1 MAFERMKEIINSV
14 VANRG
19 PEAGKALELHA
30 KAMLTIVH
38 FEGYFKSIG
47 DASKAQ
53 LADSLMDVVLE
64 MGQAMGVTS
73 QESHLIAEASAID
86 IANHPLAR

>member
-14 VANRG
+14 AANRG

-30 KAMLTIVH
+30 KAMITIVH
-38 FEGYFKSIG
+38 FEGYFKKIG
-47 DASKAQ
+47 DTQKAQ
-53 LADSLMDVVLE
+53 LADSLMDVVME
-64 MGQAMGVTS
+64 MGVAMGVTEADS
-73 QESHLIAEASAID
+73 RMIAEASAID